1 MSTPIFIFLFLDFFF
16 FMLYKYQQTQNRR
29 GQMHLSPA
37 ECVVELFG
45 GVRATARAIGR
56 NPGAVSR
63 WNKPKSKRGTGGMVP
78 SAAQRI
84 ILKIAKKKRLKIT
97 LEHLNYGKIVNK

>member
-1 MSTPIFIFLFLDFFF
+1 MILT
-16 FMLYKYQQTQNRR
+16 
-29 GQMHLSPA
+29 PA
-37 ECVVELFG
+37 ELVIKLFG
-45 GVRATARAIGR
+45 GVRAAAREIGR

-63 WNKPKSKRGTGGMVP
+63 WNSSKLKGGTGGMVP

-97 LEHLNYGKIVNK
+97 LEELNYGKLINK